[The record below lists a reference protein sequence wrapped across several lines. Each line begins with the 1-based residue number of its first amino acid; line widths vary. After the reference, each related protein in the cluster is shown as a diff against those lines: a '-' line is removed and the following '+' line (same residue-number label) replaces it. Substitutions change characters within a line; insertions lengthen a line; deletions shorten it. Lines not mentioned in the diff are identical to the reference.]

1 MGVIKMAAQHK
12 LMLVSADSAGSYLA
26 CLVSVGGC
34 VWVCLTLLV

>member
-1 MGVIKMAAQHK
+1 MGVIKMPAQHK

-34 VWVCLTLLV
+34 VLPCLSN